1 MKIKR
6 FKFSFIASSQRRAI
20 LSIPRSEQVKSILF
34 LFFSFIQKLT
44 YRIQVVGIDHGFEVF
59 SGVSAARHTSIR
71 AFTFTFLN
79 SIFDKKKSF

>member
-6 FKFSFIASSQRRAI
+6 FKFSFIASSQRRDI

-59 SGVSAARHTSIR
+59 SGVSARHPSIR

>member
-6 FKFSFIASSQRRAI
+6 FKFSFIASSQRRDI

-34 LFFSFIQKLT
+34 FTFIQKLT

-59 SGVSAARHTSIR
+59 SGVSARHPSIR